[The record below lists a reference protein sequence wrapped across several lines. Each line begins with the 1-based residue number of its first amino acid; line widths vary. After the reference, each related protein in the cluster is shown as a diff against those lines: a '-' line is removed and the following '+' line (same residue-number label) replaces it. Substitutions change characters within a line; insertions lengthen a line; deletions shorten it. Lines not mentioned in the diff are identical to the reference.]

1 MCSLKFEWEY
11 DKWMQL
17 QIEDEKNH
25 RRRELL
31 KKGLGHGTVELL
43 RTIWFP
49 TIGNFDYLYP
59 EWEVR
64 DFNNGFRYL
73 DLAYMPGGAKGDI
86 EVHGYKSHAR
96 DLDVS
101 RFKDLCRRQSLL
113 SLDDWIF
120 LPIAYLSIR
129 DEPELCKQL
138 ILSFVG
144 KFISMDIPAQLSWL
158 EAETVRLSRRLLR
171 PFTPLELA
179 AHLRITDRHARRIL
193 HELIDKQILIVSGGN
208 LRFRTFQYKL

>member
-1 MCSLKFEWEY
+1 MKFEWEY